1 MEIECYHNTVVTAET
16 RGFPDQRPVL
26 VWLASYQVASMHY
39 SQWPALSL
47 YVCFALGLSARSRK
61 HKQTAYV

>member
-26 VWLASYQVASMHY
+26 VWLASYQVASMYY
-39 SQWPALSL
+39 SQ
-47 YVCFALGLSARSRK
+47 
-61 HKQTAYV
+61 